1 MANARLAVF
10 DSLNADDVFIAV
22 PLVGLKLGAL
32 TRTRTA
38 DLLLTKQLLYQL
50 SYKGILDIL
59 YSRTLTYVNYSSVQ
73 FLVWSNDFSCTVFC
87 LKNLRGFPHIAH
99 LLSPH
104 VVA

>member
-1 MANARLAVF
+1 MIANARLAVF

-50 SYKGILDIL
+50 SYKGLTRLLQNQLPCGRCDYYISCLDD
-59 YSRTLTYVNYSSVQ
+59 YSFYFVQSDVESYTLQTHRRNG
-73 FLVWSNDFSCTVFC
+73 W
-87 LKNLRGFPHIAH
+87 H
-99 LLSPH
+99 
-104 VVA
+104 